1 MMSTHVQQ
9 ARFLLTLLDPV
20 YFIPFPVRLRMDFT
34 DLKKKN
40 DGFSEF
46 RNGGISFAS
55 THPEPVTWADLY

>member
-34 DLKKKN
+34 DLKKKKMM
-40 DGFSEF
+40 GSRSLEMVVLVLQALTL
-46 RNGGISFAS
+46 SQ
-55 THPEPVTWADLY
+55 